1 MKGYAFVE
9 FDKPESAG
17 NALKALVAEKSRLR
31 PDMDPAELQSVK
43 TFISEQEMEKESSQK
58 VPQEIK
64 IYYLVFEKKIN
75 LYVCDSY
82 LNL

>member
-1 MKGYAFVE
+1 VKGYAFVE

-58 VPQEIK
+58 VPKEIN
-64 IYYLVFEKKIN
+64 IYYLVYFLKKKLFICVRK
-75 LYVCDSY
+75 LF
-82 LNL
+82 